1 MLFSFSAAKDEELT
15 CISCNGEY
23 FERTTERLFAF
34 SSAISLQANNA
45 TRSLEFPLSVN
56 RPAVCATHH
65 KMVQSEEQMC
75 LHLDHLHFPVAFHL
89 KKVHYQGVT
98 FDRLN

>member
-45 TRSLEFPLSVN
+45 TRSLEFPL
-56 RPAVCATHH
+56 
-65 KMVQSEEQMC
+65 
-75 LHLDHLHFPVAFHL
+75 
-89 KKVHYQGVT
+89 
-98 FDRLN
+98 

>member
-1 MLFSFSAAKDEELT
+1 MLFSFSADEDAELTGT

-75 LHLDHLHFPVAFHL
+75 LHLDHLHFPVA
-89 KKVHYQGVT
+89 VHSLS
-98 FDRLN
+98 RCNL